1 MSLADGAV
9 TERNDQLVRKV
20 KMDVATQQIET
31 LEYLASRRRS
41 CRAFKPTPLA
51 RESIQRILG
60 VAQKAASWCNSQPWQ
75 IIITSGDE
83 TARFREAM
91 YNAARNGAP
100 QRGDFPFP
108 REYQG
113 VYAER
118 RRESGFQLYNALN
131 IPRGDKLAY
140 ARQALE
146 NFNFFGAPHVAT
158 VTTDEALGV
167 YGAVDCGA
175 YVANFLLAA
184 EASGVA
190 AVPQASLAFYSD
202 VVREHFGLGSDR
214 KIICGI
220 SFGIADT
227 DHPANSFRTSR
238 AELAEVVSF
247 IGD

>member
-1 MSLADGAV
+1 MCNG
-9 TERNDQLVRKV
+9 N
-20 KMDVATQQIET
+20 MDVAQQIET

-41 CRAFKPTPLA
+41 CRAFRPTPVA
-51 RESIQRILG
+51 RETILSILG
-60 VAQKAASWCNSQPWQ
+60 IAQKAASWCNSQPWQ
-75 IIITSGDE
+75 TIVTSGHE
-83 TARFREAM
+83 TVRFREAM
-91 YNAARNGAP
+91 RKAATSDAL
-100 QRGDFPFP
+100 QKGDFAFP
-108 REYQG
+108 REYRG

-118 RRESGFQLYNALN
+118 RRESGFQLYNALK
-131 IPRGDKLAY
+131 IPRRDKLSY
-140 ARQALE
+140 SRQALE
-146 NFNFFGAPHVAT
+146 NFNFFGAPHVAV

-184 EASGVA
+184 EAAEIA
-190 AVPQASLAFYSD
+190 AVAQASLAFYSD

-214 KIICGI
+214 KVLCGI
-220 SFGIADT
+220 SLGIADT

>member
-1 MSLADGAV
+1 
-9 TERNDQLVRKV
+9 
-20 KMDVATQQIET
+20 MDVAAQQIET

-118 RRESGFQLYNALN
+118 RRESGISALQCAEHFA
-131 IPRGDKLAY
+131 G
-140 ARQALE
+140 RQAGLRAPSSGE
-146 NFNFFGAPHVAT
+146 FQFLWSAPRRRCDDRRGFGRVRSRRLRRLRRQLPSGGRS
-158 VTTDEALGV
+158 LWRGG
-167 YGAVDCGA
+167 GAAGLPS
-175 YVANFLLAA
+175 FLFRRGPRTFRL
-184 EASGVA
+184 SKRSKN
-190 AVPQASLAFYSD
+190 PLWHLL
-202 VVREHFGLGSDR
+202 RDR
-214 KIICGI
+214 G
-220 SFGIADT
+220 
-227 DHPANSFRTSR
+227 
-238 AELAEVVSF
+238 
-247 IGD
+247 

>member
-1 MSLADGAV
+1 
-9 TERNDQLVRKV
+9 
-20 KMDVATQQIET
+20 MDVAQQIET
-31 LEYLASRRRS
+31 LEFLASRRRS
-41 CRAFKPTPLA
+41 CRAFEPTPVA
-51 RESIQRILG
+51 RETILRILG

-75 IIITSGDE
+75 TIITSGDE
-83 TARFREAM
+83 TVRFREAM
-91 YNAARNGAP
+91 RKVATSDAP
-100 QRGDFPFP
+100 QRGDFAFP
-108 REYQG
+108 REYRG

-118 RRESGFQLYNALN
+118 PL
-131 IPRGDKLAY
+131 
-140 ARQALE
+140 
-146 NFNFFGAPHVAT
+146 HVAV

-184 EASGVA
+184 EASEIA

-214 KIICGI
+214 KVLCGI
-220 SFGIADT
+220 SLGIANT

-247 IGD
+247 VGD

>member
-1 MSLADGAV
+1 
-9 TERNDQLVRKV
+9 VRKRN
-20 KMDVATQQIET
+20 MDVAAQPIET

-41 CRAFKPTPLA
+41 CRAFKQIPVA
-51 RESIQRILG
+51 RESILRILS
-60 VAQKAASWCNSQPWQ
+60 VAQKTASWCNSQPWR
-75 IIITSGDE
+75 IIITSGGE
-83 TARFREAM
+83 TVRFREAM
-91 YNAARNGAP
+91 YKAASSGVP
-100 QRGDFPFP
+100 QRGDFSFP
-108 REYQG
+108 REYRG

-146 NFNFFGAPHVAT
+146 NFNFFGAPHVAV
-158 VTTDEALGV
+158 VTTDEAFGV

-214 KIICGI
+214 KILCGI
-220 SFGIADT
+220 SFGIADAE
-227 DHPANSFRTSR
+227 HPANSFRTSR

-247 IGD
+247 VGD